1 MAFQIVDKYT
11 KILTGAADELL
22 AMIAELGNASSDYFA
37 HMFKPYTNSTFRFIM
52 YPHRHKED
60 IPAGAFLSDGRT
72 ISTPAHQD
80 SGFLTLLQT
89 FDYAGLELELDGVW
103 YSVPCP
109 KNTLV
114 VNVGEQLSAMSNHRF
129 KATTHRVLD
138 IDQDR
143 FSNPFFYSPC
153 MDTNINIKIPKSLLW
168 TTENVNGI
176 PDDEVYLY
184 GSFLLQKLPIY
195 AEFDYLLKNL
205 PQFVIDK
212 YLTESTKKLPCWA
225 TRKGIEV
232 DGKSLCNK

>member
-1 MAFQIVDKYT
+1 M
-11 KILTGAADELL
+11 
-22 AMIAELGNASSDYFA
+22 
-37 HMFKPYTNSTFRFIM
+37 
-52 YPHRHKED
+52 
-60 IPAGAFLSDGRT
+60 
-72 ISTPAHQD
+72 
-80 SGFLTLLQT
+80 LQT

-168 TTENVNGI
+168 STENVNGI
-176 PDDEVYLY
+176 PDVEVYLY

-195 AEFDYLLKNL
+195 AEFDYLMKNL

-212 YLTESTKKLPCWA
+212 YLTESTRKLPCWA